1 MELYFL
7 RHAIAAEK
15 RPGSLTDDSKRP
27 LTTEGAGK
35 MRQIARGMR
44 RLKLDFDVIL
54 ASPYLRAKQT
64 AEIAAAVLDARDKLQ
79 FSDHLAGH
87 GDSIQLVAEL
97 NEHHRACKSI
107 LLVGHEPSMSELI
120 STLLVGNRSL
130 QLVLKKG
137 GLCKLTVDT
146 LRHGRCATLEWLLT
160 PGQLRRL
167 A

>member
-15 RPGSLTDDSKRP
+15 QSGNPADDSKRP
-27 LTTEGAGK
+27 LTAEGADK
-35 MRQIARGMR
+35 MRRIARGMR

-54 ASPYLRAKQT
+54 ASPYRRAKQT
-64 AEIAAAVLDARDKLQ
+64 VEIVAAALDAKDKLQ
-79 FSDHLAGH
+79 FSDHLADH

-97 NEHHRACKSI
+97 NEHHGTRKSI

-120 STLLVGNRSL
+120 STFLVGNRSL

-137 GLCKLTVDT
+137 GLCKLTVET
-146 LRHGRCATLEWLLT
+146 LRYGRCAVLEWLLT

-167 A
+167 G

>member
-1 MELYFL
+1 MEIYFL
-7 RHAIAAEK
+7 RHAIAVEK
-15 RPGSLTDDSKRP
+15 QPGSLAADSKRP
-27 LTTEGAGK
+27 LTMEGANK

-44 RLKLDFDVIL
+44 RLKLDFDVIV

-64 AEIAAAVLDARDKLQ
+64 AEIAAAALDAKDKLI
-79 FSDHLAGH
+79 FSDNLASH
-87 GDSIQLVAEL
+87 GDSVQLVAEL
-97 NEHHRACKSI
+97 REHHRDCKSI

-120 STLLVGNRSL
+120 STLLVGSRSL

-137 GLCKLTVDT
+137 GLCKLTVSE
-146 LRHGRCATLEWLLT
+146 LRHGRCATLEWLLA

>member
-7 RHAIAAEK
+7 HHAIAVEK
-15 RPGSLTDDSKRP
+15 RPGSLANDSKRP
-27 LTTEGAGK
+27 LTPEGADK
-35 MRQIARGMR
+35 MRRIARGIR

-54 ASPYLRAKQT
+54 ASPYLRTKQT
-64 AEIAAAVLDARDKLQ
+64 AEIAAAVMNAKDKLQ
-79 FSDHLAGH
+79 FSDRLAGH
-87 GDSIQLVAEL
+87 GDHVQLVAEL
-97 NEHHRACKSI
+97 IEHHGACKSI

-146 LRHGRCATLEWLLT
+146 LRYGRCAVMEWLLT

-167 A
+167 V